1 MAEKR
6 GVCDWNT
13 IDVSRQDVID
23 PETGEIMGKRKR
35 KKILRFQK
43 SRAERPAK
51 RQAYRE
57 KRREKRRLETK
68 KRKEFEEKM
77 IKEGRVE
84 ELKELRL
91 QKKKER
97 EAVHF
102 RSREE
107 MKEIIDKSPI
117 VVIDLSFDD
126 YMSTRQAASLST
138 QIRYCYGTLMRTKTP
153 FQLWL
158 CGMDEM
164 NGKTPKVLK
173 KDSGYDRW
181 LMKKSSKSYMDEFDQ
196 KKLVYLTADS
206 ETILSELNPDDI
218 YIIGGIVDKN
228 IHKGLCKSIAAKQ
241 KIRTAQLP
249 ISQYLVG
256 STRKVITVNQVFS
269 ILVKFREIGD
279 WGKAFIEVMPPRK
292 GFSLRKDTESSS
304 LSSKKEI
311 APEKLN

>member
-102 RSREE
+102 RSRLGSIGV
-107 MKEIIDKSPI
+107 M
-117 VVIDLSFDD
+117 
-126 YMSTRQAASLST
+126 
-138 QIRYCYGTLMRTKTP
+138 YGL
-153 FQLWL
+153 
-158 CGMDEM
+158 
-164 NGKTPKVLK
+164 GK
-173 KDSGYDRW
+173 G
-181 LMKKSSKSYMDEFDQ
+181 
-196 KKLVYLTADS
+196 
-206 ETILSELNPDDI
+206 IL
-218 YIIGGIVDKN
+218 
-228 IHKGLCKSIAAKQ
+228 
-241 KIRTAQLP
+241 
-249 ISQYLVG
+249 
-256 STRKVITVNQVFS
+256 
-269 ILVKFREIGD
+269 
-279 WGKAFIEVMPPRK
+279 
-292 GFSLRKDTESSS
+292 
-304 LSSKKEI
+304 
-311 APEKLN
+311 